1 MWTEHD
7 DLEPCTSLVE
17 TLKGI
22 GGGRGFAG
30 RRWRGECGV
39 KSIEMHQKYKIFLLT

>member
-17 TLKGI
+17 TLKGM
-22 GGGRGFAG
+22 GGGGEVPQAG
-30 RRWRGECGV
+30 GGEV
-39 KSIEMHQKYKIFLLT
+39 NVE